1 VKIPITN
8 KGDPNAADCVSFG
21 RLNDDHLMM
30 TLNTYESFA
39 LLSREE
45 AAFVGNALLLY
56 SQTGRLTGLNKKEK
70 PNG

>member
-45 AAFVGNALLLY
+45 AAFVGNALLL
-56 SQTGRLTGLNKKEK
+56 
-70 PNG
+70 